1 MVELRD
7 RHKGAVIWVCGS
19 GPSLLDVKLPLP
31 KNHVSIACNSAVLHF
46 GKADYMLLVDGLVRN
61 SDYYKSMHPEQVVIN
76 LNELIKPVNRYF
88 INIFGKSS
96 DWGDWSINKSTHFPG
111 NSTQRAVSFAH
122 AMGASKI
129 ILAGC
134 DLGGGHPYCAEDED
148 PKETYAEDRWFWQV
162 MVKTNPWLDLWT
174 ISKTQG
180 MPMRYTT
187 YEEAST
193 W

>member
-1 MVELRD
+1 MVEVRD
-7 RHKGAVIWVCGS
+7 WHKGAVIWVCGS

-31 KNHVSIACNSAVLHF
+31 ENHVSIACNSAVLHF

-61 SDYYKSMHPEQVVIN
+61 SDYYKNMHPEQVVIN
-76 LNELIKPVNRYF
+76 LNEVIKPVNRHF

-111 NSTQRAVSFAH
+111 NSTQRAVSFAY

-129 ILAGC
+129 VLAGC
-134 DLGGGHPYCAEDED
+134 DLGGGHPYCPEDED
-148 PKETYAEDRWFWQV
+148 PKETYAEDSMFWRM
-162 MVKTNPWLDLWT
+162 MVKHNPDLPLYT
-174 ISKTQG
+174 ISKTKG

-187 YEEAST
+187 YEEAMT

>member
-1 MVELRD
+1 MVEVRD

-46 GKADYMLLVDGLVRN
+46 GKADYMLIVDGLVRERP
-61 SDYYKSMHPEQVVIN
+61 YYKNMHPEQVVIN
-76 LNELIKPVNRYF
+76 LNALVKPVNRHF
-88 INIFGKSS
+88 INIFGKSN
-96 DWGDWSINKSTHFPG
+96 DWGDWSVTKQKHYPG
-111 NSTQRAVSFAH
+111 NSTHRAVSFAY

-134 DLGGGHPYCAEDED
+134 DCGGGHPYYKGDDDPKIDYDED
-148 PKETYAEDRWFWQV
+148 MMLWWS
-162 MVKTNPWLDLWT
+162 MVKHNPDLPLYT
-174 ISKTQG
+174 ITKTPN
-180 MPMRYTT
+180 MPMHYTT
-187 YEEAST
+187 YEEAVK